1 MTLHVFTWILPSK
14 KIWIS
19 KSRIS
24 WTTAAAS
31 DCPSC
36 YPYAQQES
44 NQYYMIFGILHFER
58 FSDTKQVQNH
68 ALCQGCLDH
77 IKAHLSLM
85 HFFRSSGRSSRT
97 DLQLR
102 VQDIRKHS
110 ACSCL
115 QTKRTSSLFLG
126 SFALRAEL
134 GDFVLGHY
142 LWK

>member
-1 MTLHVFTWILPSK
+1 MNPPEAKTYGYLPKSSGTLQLPVTVPVATPMLGK
-14 KIWIS
+14 N
-19 KSRIS
+19 
-24 WTTAAAS
+24 
-31 DCPSC
+31 P
-36 YPYAQQES
+36 
-44 NQYYMIFGILHFER
+44 NQYYMICGILHFER

-77 IKAHLSLM
+77 ILGTFVTYA
-85 HFFRSSGRSSRT
+85 FFRSSGRSSRT

-102 VQDIRKHS
+102 VQGIRKHS